1 MLSKLP
7 SCVSL
12 FQSRPARRPSAPP
25 LRLLKRLIVNADD
38 FGFSAEVN
46 AGVVRAHRDGILG
59 SASLMVAEPAA
70 KAAAELARHNPAL
83 DVGLHAV
90 VCQGRSVLDSRQLR
104 GAADASGRFSENPV
118 LAGMR
123 YFFDRSMRT
132 KMTDELRA
140 QVERHLE
147 LVGYLNHIDGHLNLH
162 VHPILADILID
173 LAVEYKVP
181 CIRLPRES
189 VMTTLRLSRDH
200 APGKLFESAIFR
212 TLSRRVHRRM
222 AERGLRSTDALFGL
236 HQSGHLE
243 EDYVVGVIERLR
255 DGTTELYFHPAADV
269 GGVPPEPQQQLEV
282 EILTSPRVRAA
293 IDRNGI
299 ELTTFADLAKRELA
313 A

>member
-1 MLSKLP
+1 
-7 SCVSL
+7 
-12 FQSRPARRPSAPP
+12 
-25 LRLLKRLIVNADD
+25 LKRLIVNADD
-38 FGFSAEVN
+38 FGLSPEVN
-46 AGVVRAHRDGILG
+46 AGVIRAHRDGILG

-70 KAAAELARHNPAL
+70 KAAAELARQNPAL

-90 VCQGRSVLDSRQLR
+90 VCRGRSILNAAHLP
-104 GAADASGRFSENPV
+104 GAVDASGHFLENPV

-147 LVGYLNHIDGHLNLH
+147 LVGYLNHIDGHLNFH
-162 VHPILADILID
+162 VHPLFADILIE

-189 VMTTLRLSRDH
+189 VMTTLRLRRNHVPS
-200 APGKLFESAIFR
+200 KLIEFVIFR
-212 TLSRRVHRRM
+212 ILSRRMRRMM

-236 HQSGHLE
+236 HQSGHLD
-243 EDYVVGVIERLR
+243 EDYIVGVIDKLR

-269 GGVPPEPQQQLEV
+269 GDIPPSAAAQLEV
-282 EILTSPRVRAA
+282 EILTSPRMRDA
-293 IDRNGI
+293 IDRNAI
-299 ELTTFADLAKRELA
+299 ELITFANLSKRDLAA
-313 A
+313 

>member
-1 MLSKLP
+1 M
-7 SCVSL
+7 
-12 FQSRPARRPSAPP
+12 
-25 LRLLKRLIVNADD
+25 KRLIVNADD
-38 FGFSAEVN
+38 FGLSPEVN
-46 AGVVRAHRDGILG
+46 AGVIRAHRDGILG
-59 SASLMVAEPAA
+59 SASLMVAELAA
-70 KAAAELARHNPAL
+70 KAAAELARQNPAL

-90 VCQGRSVLDSRQLR
+90 VCRGRSILNAAHLP
-104 GAADASGRFSENPV
+104 GAVDASGHFLENPV

-147 LVGYLNHIDGHLNLH
+147 LVGYLNHIDGHLNFH
-162 VHPILADILID
+162 VHPLFADILIA

-189 VMTTLRLSRDH
+189 VMTTLRLRRNHVPS
-200 APGKLFESAIFR
+200 KLIEFVIFR
-212 TLSRRVHRRM
+212 ILSRRMRRMM

-236 HQSGHLE
+236 HQSGHLD
-243 EDYVVGVIERLR
+243 EDYIVGVIDKLR

-269 GGVPPEPQQQLEV
+269 GDIPPSAAAQLEV
-282 EILTSPRVRAA
+282 EILTSPRVRDA
-293 IDRNGI
+293 IDRNAI
-299 ELTTFADLAKRELA
+299 ELITFANLSERNLA

>member
-1 MLSKLP
+1 
-7 SCVSL
+7 
-12 FQSRPARRPSAPP
+12 
-25 LRLLKRLIVNADD
+25 LIVNADD
-38 FGFSAEVN
+38 FGLSPEVN
-46 AGVVRAHRDGILG
+46 AGVIRAHRDGILG
-59 SASLMVAEPAA
+59 CASLMVAEPAA
-70 KAAAELARHNPAL
+70 KSAAELALQNPEL

-90 VCQGRSVLDSRQLR
+90 VCRGRSILDASQLR
-104 GAADASGRFSENPV
+104 GAVDTSGRFLENPV

-147 LVGYLNHIDGHLNLH
+147 LVGYLNHIDGHLNFH
-162 VHPILADILID
+162 VHPLFADILID

-189 VMTTLRLSRDH
+189 VTTTLRLRRNNIPS
-200 APGKLFESAIFR
+200 KLTESVIFR
-212 TLSRRVHRRM
+212 ILSRRTRRM
-222 AERGLRSTDALFGL
+222 MTERGLRSTDALFGL
-236 HQSGHLE
+236 HQSGHLD
-243 EDYVVGVIERLR
+243 EDYIVGVIEQLR

-269 GGVPPEPQQQLEV
+269 GGIPPNAAAQLEV
-282 EILTSPRVRAA
+282 EILTSPRVRDV

-299 ELTTFADLAKRELA
+299 ERITFADLSKRDLA

>member
-1 MLSKLP
+1 
-7 SCVSL
+7 
-12 FQSRPARRPSAPP
+12 
-25 LRLLKRLIVNADD
+25 LKRLIVNADD
-38 FGFSAEVN
+38 FGLSPEVN
-46 AGVVRAHRDGILG
+46 AGVIRAHRDGILG

-70 KAAAELARHNPAL
+70 KAAADLARQNPAL

-90 VCQGRSVLDSRQLR
+90 VCRGRSILNAAHLP
-104 GAADASGRFSENPV
+104 GAVDASGRFLENPV

-147 LVGYLNHIDGHLNLH
+147 LVGYLNHIDGHLNFH
-162 VHPILADILID
+162 VHPLFADILIE
-173 LAVEYKVP
+173 LAVEYKVT

-189 VMTTLRLSRDH
+189 VMTTLRLRRNHVPS
-200 APGKLFESAIFR
+200 KLIEFVIFR
-212 TLSRRVHRRM
+212 ILSRRMRRMM

-236 HQSGHLE
+236 HQSGHLD
-243 EDYVVGVIERLR
+243 EDYIVGVIDKLR

-269 GGVPPEPQQQLEV
+269 GDIPPSAAAQLEV
-282 EILTSPRVRAA
+282 EILTSPRVRDA
-293 IDRNGI
+293 IDRNAI
-299 ELTTFADLAKRELA
+299 ELITFANLSERNLA

>member
-1 MLSKLP
+1 
-7 SCVSL
+7 
-12 FQSRPARRPSAPP
+12 
-25 LRLLKRLIVNADD
+25 LIVNADD
-38 FGFSAEVN
+38 FGLSPEVN
-46 AGVVRAHRDGILG
+46 AGVIRAHRDGILG
-59 SASLMVAEPAA
+59 CASLMVAEPAA
-70 KAAAELARHNPAL
+70 KSAAELALQNPEL

-90 VCQGRSVLDSRQLR
+90 VCRGRSILDASQLR
-104 GAADASGRFSENPV
+104 GAVDTSGRFLENPV

-147 LVGYLNHIDGHLNLH
+147 LVGYLNHIDGHLNFH
-162 VHPILADILID
+162 VHPLFADILID

-189 VMTTLRLSRDH
+189 VTTTLRLRRNNIPS
-200 APGKLFESAIFR
+200 KLTESVIFR
-212 TLSRRVHRRM
+212 ILSRRTRRM
-222 AERGLRSTDALFGL
+222 MTERGLRSTDALFGL
-236 HQSGHLE
+236 HQSGHLD
-243 EDYVVGVIERLR
+243 EDYIVGVIEQLR

-269 GGVPPEPQQQLEV
+269 GDIPPNAAAQLEV
-282 EILTSPRVRAA
+282 EILTSPRVRDV

-299 ELTTFADLAKRELA
+299 ELITFADLSKRELA

>member
-1 MLSKLP
+1 
-7 SCVSL
+7 
-12 FQSRPARRPSAPP
+12 
-25 LRLLKRLIVNADD
+25 LKRLIVNADD
-38 FGFSAEVN
+38 FGLSPEVN
-46 AGVVRAHRDGILG
+46 AGVIRAHRDGILG

-70 KAAAELARHNPAL
+70 KAAAELARQNPAL

-90 VCQGRSVLDSRQLR
+90 VCRGRSILNAAHLP
-104 GAADASGRFSENPV
+104 GAVDASGHFLENPV

-140 QVERHLE
+140 QVEHHLD
-147 LVGYLNHIDGHLNLH
+147 LVGYLNHIDGHLNFH
-162 VHPILADILID
+162 VHPLFADILIE

-189 VMTTLRLSRDH
+189 VMTTLRLRRNNVPS
-200 APGKLFESAIFR
+200 KLIEFVIFR
-212 TLSRRVHRRM
+212 ILSRRMRRMM

-236 HQSGHLE
+236 HQSGHLD
-243 EDYVVGVIERLR
+243 EDYIVGVIDKLR

-269 GGVPPEPQQQLEV
+269 GDIPPSAAAQLEV
-282 EILTSPRVRAA
+282 EILTSPRVRVA
-293 IDRNGI
+293 IDRNAI
-299 ELTTFADLAKRELA
+299 ELITFANLSERNLA